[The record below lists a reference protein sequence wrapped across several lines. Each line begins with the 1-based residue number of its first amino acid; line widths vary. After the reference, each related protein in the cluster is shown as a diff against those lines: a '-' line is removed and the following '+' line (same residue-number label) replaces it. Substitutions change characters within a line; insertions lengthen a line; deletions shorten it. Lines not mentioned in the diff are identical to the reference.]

1 MENIF
6 FNELK
11 IRDFNVDVDVAVVN
25 GSNKMEQEKCS
36 LVMTGDAFKRII
48 ITKEAPTPYYNDS
61 GVLYECL

>member
-1 MENIF
+1 MST
-6 FNELK
+6 L
-11 IRDFNVDVDVAVVN
+11 RQSTAAT
-25 GSNKMEQEKCS
+25 KMEQEKCS